1 MKKKTKLRMRLKTNI
16 IYILITIIF
25 IFIIYIRYLLLVND
39 GQAISIKELNKIHVE
54 NRLKN
59 KGTVIITN
67 DSVILNKD
75 SLVILLETEKDN

>member
-25 IFIIYIRYLLLVND
+25 ISIIYIRYLLLVND